1 MLKLGRTFLFSITAR
16 QKSRFT
22 SPRQF
27 PPIHVGDST
36 VESANNIKD
45 LGVAFDKHLK
55 MSQHVNN
62 ICRSAT
68 FALSKIGKLRKFL
81 DPATTQKLIQAF
93 VISRLD
99 SCNSLLYGLPLKDV
113 SKLQRVQNMA
123 ARLISLTK
131 KRDHITP
138 ILRDQLHWLPVEQR
152 IKFKIL
158 LLTYKAFHGIAPS
171 YLTEL
176 IRPYVPSRSLRAGS
190 VRPSNNLKVVNPR
203 TKTYG
208 ERAFTVAA
216 PVLWN
221 AIPPYIRNL
230 PTIAQFKGQ
239 LKTHLFSIAY
249 SV

>member
-1 MLKLGRTFLFSITAR
+1 MG
-16 QKSRFT
+16 
-22 SPRQF
+22 
-27 PPIHVGDST
+27 
-36 VESANNIKD
+36 
-45 LGVAFDKHLK
+45 
-55 MSQHVNN
+55 QHVNN
-62 ICRSAT
+62 LCRSAT
-68 FALSKIGKLRKFL
+68 FALSKIGKLRKYL

-99 SCNSLLYGLPLKDV
+99 SCNSLLYGLPLKEIN
-113 SKLQRVQNMA
+113 KIQRIQNMA
-123 ARLISLTK
+123 ARLISLTR

-176 IRPYVPSRSLRAGS
+176 IVPYVPPRSLRAGS
-190 VRPSNNLKVVNPR
+190 VRPVNNLKVVNPR

-208 ERAFTVAA
+208 ERAFIVAA
-216 PVLWN
+216 PMLWN
-221 AIPPYIRNL
+221 ALPSQIRNL
-230 PTIAQFKGQ
+230 PTVAQFKSQ
-239 LKTHLFSIAY
+239 LKTYLFSIAF